1 MGTLKAFNGQLNQNV
16 VLSTLFNMIIGQEVF
31 SKNIKLK
38 GTLVEKFRIDGTLYG
53 DTKLFIST
61 DIGTVYDFGDPA
73 SGTLLTKK
81 HPLEPKTQAVTVDTF
96 KQTGVTVDGIKL
108 KQAFMSADI
117 YGAFVAVTIQWLRD
131 AYKVLNVTLINTF
144 VGTTVTEA
152 EQAEV
157 TVDVP
162 TKPTEGIVEMRNYES
177 YVAELI
183 GASIADVCVDLED
196 AMRDYNDYGHLRA
209 YELTDF
215 MIVWNKKQANRIR
228 HISLPKIFHK
238 DEVVGKELESITIN
252 SRYFGDLV
260 AKAGTADGTTHRT
273 VIDRVETV
281 AGKEKQ
287 FFPGDL
293 LPKGTAF
300 GANEV
305 YVQNDNIICKL
316 VHKRAVPFMS
326 ALMIQTEFYNAKDL
340 DRNHYLTWGYS
351 TPTYLQEYPL
361 ITFVLKNATEETTGK

>member
-196 AMRDYNDYGHLRA
+196 AMRDYNDYGYLRA

-260 AKAGTADGTTHRT
+260 ATAGTADGTTHRT

-287 FFPGDL
+287 FFPV
-293 LPKGTAF
+293 K
-300 GANEV
+300 
-305 YVQNDNIICKL
+305 
-316 VHKRAVPFMS
+316 FM
-326 ALMIQTEFYNAKDL
+326 
-340 DRNHYLTWGYS
+340 
-351 TPTYLQEYPL
+351 
-361 ITFVLKNATEETTGK
+361 